1 MGWRNILALILT
13 FLAMYLSVSQFFVR
27 EELVSKVFTIFY
39 FLFSLVIVIAILT
52 DYIKQKRKSKN
63 LN

>member
-1 MGWRNILALILT
+1 MGWRNILALILM

-27 EELVSKVFTIFY
+27 EQLVSKLFTVFFS
-39 FLFSLVIVIAILT
+39 LFSLFIVIAIFIE
-52 DYIKQKRKSKN
+52 YIKQKRKNKN